1 MDSSDTQSLCTQN
14 RLRKETLSKI
24 RKGGRTVD
32 TPSPVS
38 DRILEGAFG
47 GLVHDVGKPLQRSH
61 LRSDLN
67 ERELQ
72 MTPFNNKRG
81 FHTHL
86 HSGYTSRFLQK
97 HLKMFNAFEAQVSG
111 HHLSDDRELASWIR
125 EADRLASAIDRKDN
139 AGLDGTQGSKA
150 GYQQVRLSSVF
161 SEVDFGRK
169 KEPAWFPLS
178 SLSELD
184 SPLPETGKLPA
195 VQQSVQEYSSLMD
208 RFLQEVD
215 QSPLLN
221 TGNLSRESYERMY
234 ALMNQYMTT
243 VPASTFEEGRTFVS
257 LFDHS
262 KLTSA
267 VAACKAACPK
277 DSYRMLEFD
286 VSGIQKFIFKVTEGS
301 DTKKQ
306 IAKSLRG
313 RSLMIS
319 LITDAITM
327 SYLHA
332 FGLPEANIIFNTGG
346 GALLLLPDTDSFDE
360 TVKKVSSALMKDL
373 FRMFGTDI
381 TFVYADTTCT
391 GSELQTFKA
400 DKAIELKAELEE
412 AKTRKFS
419 LILNEELFYQPAEK
433 KNTCTLCGSASKDTV
448 CPVCQTILD
457 LSSVLVDEPDPVIL
471 FFFGKEPSPKSA
483 EGARL
488 QIGDCTVWLAGRS
501 IAARVLNQCD
511 YAESINEPWMGQTR
525 FIASSVPI
533 SPKGDIIPLDEICE
547 TLIDQKIWGDPKL
560 GILKMDVDN
569 LGSIFAYGMKA
580 ETRSLS
586 KFLTLSRLLEVFFG
600 KILVEICEDVS
611 AEITPDIDERTE
623 NGTMFYINYAG
634 GDDLVI
640 MGPAAGIL
648 LLTERIHQ
656 KLSEFV
662 KNENITIS
670 AGIWIQRPHEPVRFG
685 IQNAE
690 KLLKQSKSAEGKN
703 SVTLLNTTVSF
714 PEFERILESVN
725 TWIQYIDENAYSRTG
740 FYRLMK
746 LVDVEGLSDAQGQR
760 EYARRIPIA
769 LYTVLRNAKDRSF
782 KEQIQQ
788 RLSEV
793 LPVIGRSSQFKIR
806 LQTLLL
812 EMKLTIMQTRETSR

>member
-1 MDSSDTQSLCTQN
+1 M
-14 RLRKETLSKI
+14 
-24 RKGGRTVD
+24 D
-32 TPSPVS
+32 TPSSVS

-61 LRSDLN
+61 LRSDLSDQ
-67 ERELQ
+67 ELQ
-72 MTPFNNKRG
+72 MTPFNYKRG

-97 HLKMFNAFEAQVSG
+97 HLNMFNAFEAQVSG
-111 HHLSDDRELASWIR
+111 HHLSDNRELASWIR

-139 AGLDGTQGSKA
+139 AGLDGTQGSKP
-150 GYQQVRLSSVF
+150 GFQQVRLSSVF

-178 SLSELD
+178 PLSELD
-184 SPLPETGKLPA
+184 SPLPETETIPDT
-195 VQQSVQEYSSLMD
+195 QQSVKEYSALME
-208 RFLQEVD
+208 RFLREVD
-215 QSPLLN
+215 QNPLLHQ
-221 TGNLSRESYERMY
+221 GSLSREAYERMY
-234 ALMNQYMTT
+234 GLMNQYMTA
-243 VPASTFEEGRTFVS
+243 VPASTFEDGRTFVS

-332 FGLPEANIIFNTGG
+332 FGMPQANIIFNTGG
-346 GALLLLPDTDSFDE
+346 GALLLLPDTDGFDE
-360 TVKKVSSALMKDL
+360 TVKDVSSRLMKDL

-381 TFVYADTTCT
+381 TFVYADVSCT

-419 LILNEELFYQPAEK
+419 LILNEDLFYHPVSR
-433 KNTCTLCGSASKDTV
+433 KNTCSLCGNASEDAV
-448 CPVCQTILD
+448 CPVCRTILD
-457 LSSVLVDEPDPVIL
+457 LSSVLVEEADPVIL
-471 FFFGKEPSPKSA
+471 FFFGKEPDLKNA
-483 EGARL
+483 DYARL
-488 QIGDCTVWLAGRS
+488 ELGNCIIWLTGRKT
-501 IAARVLNQCD
+501 AAKVLHQCD
-511 YAESINEPWMGQTR
+511 YIESISEPWMGQTR
-525 FIASSVPI
+525 FIANSVPI
-533 SPKGDIIPLDEICE
+533 SPNGDIIPMDDICE
-547 TLIDQKIWGDPKL
+547 KLIDQNIWGDPKL

-600 KILVEICEDVS
+600 KILIEICEDVS

-623 NGTMFYINYAG
+623 NRTMFYINYAG

-648 LLTERIHQ
+648 RLTERIHQ

-662 KNENITIS
+662 KNQNITIS
-670 AGIWIQRPHEPVRFG
+670 AGIWIQKPHEPVRFG

-690 KLLKQSKSAEGKN
+690 ALLKQSKSAEGKN
-703 SVTLLNTTVSF
+703 SVTILDTTVDF
-714 PEFERILESVN
+714 PEFERILDSVD
-725 TWIQYIDENAYSRTG
+725 TWIRYIDQNAYSRTG

-746 LVDVEGLSDAQGQR
+746 LIDVEGVSEVRSQR
-760 EYARRIPIA
+760 EYARRLPIA
-769 LYTVLRNAKDRSF
+769 LYTVLRNAKNRSF
-782 KEQIQQ
+782 QEQIQQ
-788 RLSEV
+788 RISEV
-793 LPVIGRSSQFKIR
+793 LPVVGRSSQFKSR
-806 LQTLLL
+806 LQILLL
-812 EMKLTIMQTRETSR
+812 EMKLTIMQTRDNSSERK